1 MKTVVRILLSLF
13 LLILGYECMVDA
25 FHLLNEPSDRAVHA
39 GMAVL
44 GLLSLGL
51 PVVLRYLWR
60 YDHDHLR

>member
-1 MKTVVRILLSLF
+1 MKTILRILLSLF

-39 GMAVL
+39 GMAMLVL
-44 GLLSLGL
+44 LCFGL

-60 YDHDHLR
+60 FGHDHLR